1 MGNCSTTPHKNLY
14 LRSYTANNGGI
25 SKTAESPDLKDKDG
39 MTTTTKKKL
48 WLSPYLEEEIGSDT
62 SSGGGG
68 ELSPIILTPPM
79 RSRMISAEIFE
90 STMPPQSEE
99 RTVVADID
107 TDVVVSSRPSIEV
120 VDEKVS
126 PVSSEV
132 VKSAYTSTVEPGSKN
147 VTHLSESSLITL
159 INIESK
165 ITNEIPPQKSDR
177 TSFES
182 ATGPHIV
189 QVATK
194 NTQNTP
200 EEVEGPK
207 IHQANEVRVE
217 NQNCQVV
224 TREHQ
229 HLARIALVVLL
240 CFYLLSLAC
249 LGWTGMKAIN
259 SAKVLLLP
267 PPKTIAHSFGKFV

>member
-1 MGNCSTTPHKNLY
+1 MGNCSTTPHKNL
-14 LRSYTANNGGI
+14 LRSYTVNNGGI

-39 MTTTTKKKL
+39 MTTTKKKL

-62 SSGGGG
+62 NSGGG

-99 RTVVADID
+99 RTVLAVRNID
-107 TDVVVSSRPSIEV
+107 TLDVGTGNE
-120 VDEKVS
+120 DEKVS
-126 PVSSEV
+126 SVSSEV
-132 VKSAYTSTVEPGSKN
+132 VKSAYTSTVEPGSEK

-182 ATGPHIV
+182 ATGHHIV

-240 CFYLLSLAC
+240 CFYLLCLAC

>member
-1 MGNCSTTPHKNLY
+1 
-14 LRSYTANNGGI
+14 
-25 SKTAESPDLKDKDG
+25 
-39 MTTTTKKKL
+39 
-48 WLSPYLEEEIGSDT
+48 
-62 SSGGGG
+62 
-68 ELSPIILTPPM
+68 
-79 RSRMISAEIFE
+79 MISAEIFE
-90 STMPPQSEE
+90 STKPPQSEE
-99 RTVVADID
+99 RTVLAVRNID
-107 TDVVVSSRPSIEV
+107 TLDVGTGNE
-120 VDEKVS
+120 DEKVS
-126 PVSSEV
+126 SVSSEV
-132 VKSAYTSTVEPGSKN
+132 VKSAYTSTVEPGSKK

-182 ATGPHIV
+182 ATGHHIV

-217 NQNCQVV
+217 NKNHQVVQNHKVV

-240 CFYLLSLAC
+240 CFYLLCLAC

>member
-1 MGNCSTTPHKNLY
+1 
-14 LRSYTANNGGI
+14 
-25 SKTAESPDLKDKDG
+25 LKDKDG
-39 MTTTTKKKL
+39 TTTKKKL

-62 SSGGGG
+62 NSRGGGG

-99 RTVVADID
+99 R
-107 TDVVVSSRPSIEV
+107 PSIEV

-126 PVSSEV
+126 LVSSEV

-147 VTHLSESSLITL
+147 HLSESSLITL

-194 NTQNTP
+194 NTKNIP
-200 EEVEGPK
+200 EEAEGPK

-217 NQNCQVV
+217 NKNHQVVQNHKVV

-229 HLARIALVVLL
+229 HLARIALVVLSCFNLL
-240 CFYLLSLAC
+240 CLAC